1 MLEGKMNLSASPTWI
16 DIHCHLDRLEG
27 GSEAALNMAR
37 AAGVSKI
44 ITIGT
49 EPEDLQTVIDLAVK
63 YAPDVYCTIGVH
75 PHEGVKYSD
84 EVGKFLLEN
93 APRPEVVAIG
103 EIGLDYYYNQS
114 PKEEQIDAF
123 EKQLDIAKQL
133 NLPVEIHTRDA
144 EEETIRILKKYK
156 GDVNGVI
163 HCFTGTEWLAKEALD
178 LGFNI
183 SISGVA
189 TFKNATALRDI
200 VKNII
205 PLDRI
210 HVETDSPFLAPVP
223 MRGKSNTSAYM
234 LHTAQVVADL
244 KNVSMDVLCETT
256 KQNALKLFKK
266 INWN

>member
-1 MLEGKMNLSASPTWI
+1 MLENKMSPATSGTWI

-27 GSEAALNMAR
+27 GSEAALYSAKSV
-37 AAGVSKI
+37 GVSKI

-63 YAPDVYCTIGVH
+63 YAPDVYCTIGIH
-75 PHEGVKYSD
+75 PHEGVKYTD
-84 EVGKFLLEN
+84 QVGEFLRAN
-93 APRPEVVAIG
+93 GTRPEVVAIG

-114 PKEEQIDAF
+114 PKSEQIEAF
-123 EKQLDIAKQL
+123 EKQLDIACDL

-144 EEETIRILKKYK
+144 EEETVRILSKYK
-156 GDVNGVI
+156 GRVNGVI
-163 HCFTGTEWLAKEALD
+163 HCFTGTEWLAKQALD

-200 VKNII
+200 IQNII

-210 HVETDSPFLAPVP
+210 HIETDSPFLAPVP
-223 MRGKSNTSAYM
+223 MRGRSNTSAYM
-234 LHTAQVVADL
+234 LHTAKVVAEL
-244 KNVSMDVLCETT
+244 KNISMDELCEVT

>member
-1 MLEGKMNLSASPTWI
+1 MLENNWI

-27 GSEAALNMAR
+27 GAEAALNQAR
-37 AAGVSKI
+37 AAGVAKI

-63 YAPDVYCTIGVH
+63 FAPDVYCTIGVH

-84 EVGKFLLEN
+84 QVGEFLIQN
-93 APRPEVVAIG
+93 GSRSEVVAIG

-114 PKEEQIDAF
+114 PKTEQIEAF
-123 EKQLDIAKQL
+123 EKQLDIAKKL
-133 NLPVEIHTRDA
+133 KLPVEIHTRDA
-144 EEETIRILKKYK
+144 EVETVQILKKYK

-163 HCFTGTEWLAKEALD
+163 HCFTGTEWLAQECLD

-189 TFKNATALRDI
+189 TFKNANSLRDI

-223 MRGKSNTSAYM
+223 MRGRSNTSAYM
-234 LHTAQVVADL
+234 LHTAQVVAEL
-244 KNVSMDVLCETT
+244 KNVSMDVLCEQT
-256 KQNALKLFKK
+256 KKNALKLFKK

>member
-1 MLEGKMNLSASPTWI
+1 MRESKNESSALPTWI

-27 GSEAALNMAR
+27 GSEAALNLAR

-75 PHEGVKYSD
+75 PHEGVKYTD
-84 EVGKFLLEN
+84 EVGEFLIKN

-103 EIGLDYYYNQS
+103 EIGLDYYYDQS
-114 PKEEQIDAF
+114 PRSEQIEAF
-123 EKQLDIAKQL
+123 EKQLDIAKKL

-144 EEETIRILKKYK
+144 EEETIRILNKYK
-156 GDVNGVI
+156 GDVRGVI
-163 HCFTGTEWLAKEALD
+163 HCFTGTEWLARKALD
-178 LGFNI
+178 VGFNI

-205 PLDRI
+205 PLDRL

-223 MRGKSNTSAYM
+223 MRGRPNTSAYM
-234 LHTAQVVADL
+234 LHTAKVVAEL
-244 KNVSMDVLCETT
+244 KNVTMDILCEVT